1 MIEMHV
7 AQLVA
12 DAHYGTPIVL
22 LSDSTKR
29 RVLPIWIGDPEAI
42 AISRILKNIKSERP
56 MTHDLMLNAIQL
68 LGYKIKQIEINE
80 LAANTYYAT
89 IKLIVND
96 PSGKLEEEKSLDS
109 RPSDAIALALRAK
122 APIFVSAQVIA
133 EGTIPADSE
142 KDKEESQEFKKFIE
156 GLKASD
162 FNVEKPDSPNENQ
175 KKPEN
180 DN

>member
-1 MIEMHV
+1 M
-7 AQLVA
+7 
-12 DAHYGTPIVL
+12 PIG
-22 LSDSTKR
+22 R
-29 RVLPIWIGDPEAI
+29 
-42 AISRILKNIKSERP
+42 
-56 MTHDLMLNAIQL
+56 
-68 LGYKIKQIEINE
+68 
-80 LAANTYYAT
+80 T